1 MVLYIYNEQLIDS
14 DQFKES
20 NVKVLN
26 FRLNYIFFRFILYN
40 VGFDKKIKVIL
51 FKRIWNCIV
60 YVYIKNMWFFI
71 FRVDVDNLIEFDYII
86 FINYKILW
94 INLL

>member
-14 DQFKES
+14 YQFKES

-40 VGFDKKIKVIL
+40 VGFDKKIEVSL
-51 FKRIWNCIV
+51 FMRIWNCIV

-71 FRVDVDNLIEFDYII
+71 Y
-86 FINYKILW
+86 
-94 INLL
+94 